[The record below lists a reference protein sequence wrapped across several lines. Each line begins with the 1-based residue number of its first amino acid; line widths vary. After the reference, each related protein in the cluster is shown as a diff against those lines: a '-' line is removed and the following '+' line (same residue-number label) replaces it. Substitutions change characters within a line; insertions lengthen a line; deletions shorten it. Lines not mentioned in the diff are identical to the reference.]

1 MQQAFQ
7 LAGAEGVVATVWQI
21 PDGQSAQLMVGF
33 VDHLTEKLPR
43 DEALFIW
50 SRSRIV
56 GTVLVP
62 PIRIFGR
69 FHIDRQVK

>member
-33 VDHLTEKLPR
+33 FDNLAKGQAR
-43 DEALFIW
+43 SEALQNTQRDLIQNRQDWF
-50 SRSRIV
+50 
-56 GTVLVP
+56 GTAHP
-62 PIRIFGR
+62 HFWAIP
-69 FHIDRQVK
+69 H